1 MTLPN
6 WLRAIGSGPHG
17 AHRRALRDDS
27 GELTFAELADAMD
40 AVAVGLLRSGLRTG
54 DRVVTAMEPSI
65 PHTVVI
71 LGALAAGL
79 VAAPLNARLT
89 GPEARAYLA
98 TLDPGVVIADPAH
111 ASLAHETG
119 CRVVELT
126 AAGERKPVAD
136 RTAPLGSHS
145 HSHSQGR
152 GGTLVPPAEDAPA
165 IIFATGGTTGTPKG
179 VLHTQRSLWL
189 WLNTCAHGNPRT
201 PADIELFFS
210 PFFHIT
216 LGTNLLAP
224 LLAGGEVWI
233 QRRFDAGSALAAID
247 RGAGRLMGAPTMFS
261 ALRAHPA
268 FATTRRENVTAIRF
282 GSAPSTDDFVR
293 GLLRDFP
300 NARIRAGFGAT
311 EFGSV
316 MGFDHEDLL
325 AGRFTGVGRPLPGAT
340 VRILGEDGCE
350 VPAGVVGDLVVAC
363 PWQGHGYY
371 GLPEETA
378 ETFRADGVHIG
389 DRASRTEDG
398 WVFIAGRRKE
408 VIISGGENVYPR
420 EVEEVILRHPH
431 VADVVVYGLPDG
443 HWGERVEAGIVAVRD
458 RTVGLEEL
466 RGFCRADLAG
476 YKIPKKVRLLDAIPL
491 TANNKPDRRRVRADA
506 LAEATGTGPAGSAD
520 MPQGADTPEGAD
532 KP

>member
-1 MTLPN
+1 MADVLTLPN
-6 WLRAIGSGPHG
+6 WLRSIGTAPHG

-27 GELTFAELADAMD
+27 GELTFAELVDAMD
-40 AVAVGLLRSGLRTG
+40 AVAVGLRRAGLHTG

-79 VAAPLNARLT
+79 VAAPLNDRLT

-98 TLDPGVVIADPAH
+98 TLRPSAVIADPAH
-111 ASLAHETG
+111 ASLAQETG
-119 CRVVELT
+119 CRVIELP
-126 AAGERKPVAD
+126 AAADRLPIAD
-136 RTAPLGSHS
+136 RTTPLGS
-145 HSHSQGR
+145 R
-152 GGTLVPPAEDAPA
+152 GGPLAPPAEDAPA
-165 IIFATGGTTGTPKG
+165 LVFATGGTTGMPKG
-179 VLHTQRSLWL
+179 VCHTHLSLWL

-201 PADIELFFS
+201 ITDVELFFS

-224 LLAGGEVWI
+224 LFAGGEVWI

-247 RGAGRLMGAPTMFS
+247 RGASRLMGAPTMFT
-261 ALRAHPA
+261 ALRRHPA
-268 FATTRRENVTAIRF
+268 FATTRRENVKAIRF
-282 GSAPSTDDFVR
+282 GSAPSTDGFVR

-325 AGRFTGVGRPLPGAT
+325 ADRFTGVGRPLPGAI
-340 VRILGEDGCE
+340 VRILDEEGRD

-363 PWQGHGYY
+363 PWQARGYY
-371 GLPEETA
+371 GLPKETE

-398 WVFIAGRRKE
+398 WVFIVGRTKD

-420 EVEEVILRHPH
+420 EVEEVILRHPG
-431 VADVVVYGLPDG
+431 VADAVVYGLPDE
-443 HWGERVEAGIVAVRD
+443 HWGERVEAGIV
-458 RTVGLEEL
+458 TVQDATVDLAEL
-466 RGFCRADLAG
+466 RAFCRADLAG
-476 YKIPKKVRLLDAIPL
+476 YKIPKNLRLLDAIPL
-491 TANNKPDRRRVRADA
+491 TPNNKPDRRRVRAEA
-506 LAEATGTGPAGSAD
+506 LAETAGS
-520 MPQGADTPEGAD
+520 GAEA
-532 KP
+532 

>member
-1 MTLPN
+1 MGAELTLPN
-6 WLRAIGSGPHG
+6 WLRTIGAGSHG
-17 AHRRALRDDS
+17 AHRRALCDDS
-27 GELTFAELADAMD
+27 GELTYTELVDAVD
-40 AVAVGLLRSGLRTG
+40 AVAAGLRRAGLGTG

-89 GPEARAYLA
+89 GPEARSYLA
-98 TLDPGVVIADPAH
+98 TLRPAAVITDPAH
-111 ASLAHETG
+111 APLAHETG
-119 CRVVELT
+119 YRVIELP
-126 AAGERKPVAD
+126 AAADRLPIAD
-136 RTAPLGSHS
+136 RTAPLACD
-145 HSHSQGR
+145 
-152 GGTLVPPAEDAPA
+152 GGPLAPPDEDAMA
-165 IIFATGGTTGTPKG
+165 VIFATGGTTGSPKG
-179 VLHTQRSLWL
+179 VFHTHRSLWL

-247 RGAGRLMGAPTMFS
+247 RGASRLMGAPTMFT
-261 ALRAHPA
+261 ALRRHPD

-282 GSAPSTDDFVR
+282 GSAPSTDGFVR
-293 GLLRDFP
+293 DLLRDFP
-300 NARIRAGFGAT
+300 RARIRAGFGAT

-340 VRILGEDGCE
+340 VRIIGEDGAE
-350 VPAGVVGDLVVAC
+350 VPAGAVGDLVVAC
-363 PWQGHGYY
+363 PWQAHGYY
-371 GLPEETA
+371 GLPDESA

-431 VADVVVYGLPDG
+431 IADAVVYGLPDG
-443 HWGERVEAGIVAVRD
+443 HWGERVEAGIVTVDD

-466 RGFCRADLAG
+466 RGFCRTDLAG
-476 YKIPKKVRLLDAIPL
+476 YKIPKNVRLLDAIPL
-491 TANNKPDRRRVRADA
+491 TPNSKPDRRRVRAEA
-506 LAEATGTGPAGSAD
+506 LAEATDTGAGA
-520 MPQGADTPEGAD
+520 
-532 KP
+532 

>member
-1 MTLPN
+1 MADVLTLPN
-6 WLRAIGSGPHG
+6 WLRTIGAGPHG
-17 AHRRALRDDS
+17 AHGRALRDDS
-27 GELTFAELADAMD
+27 GELTFTELVGAMD
-40 AVAVGLLRSGLRTG
+40 GVALGLRRAGLHPG

-71 LGALAAGL
+71 LGAMAAGL
-79 VAAPLNARLT
+79 VAAPLNDRLT
-89 GPEARAYLA
+89 GPEARSYLA
-98 TLDPGVVIADPAH
+98 TLRPSAVIADPAH
-111 ASLAHETG
+111 TSLAHETG
-119 CRVVELT
+119 CRVIELP
-126 AAGERKPVAD
+126 AAAERMPIAD
-136 RTAPLGSHS
+136 RTAPLAAHGEP
-145 HSHSQGR
+145 
-152 GGTLVPPAEDAPA
+152 LAPPAEDAPA
-165 IIFATGGTTGTPKG
+165 VIFATGGTTGTPKG
-179 VLHTQRSLWL
+179 VFHTHRSLWL

-201 PADIELFFS
+201 VTDIELFFS

-247 RGAGRLMGAPTMFS
+247 RGASRLMGAPTMFA
-261 ALRAHPA
+261 ALRGHPD

-325 AGRFTGVGRPLPGAT
+325 AGRFTGVGRPLPGAV
-340 VRILGEDGCE
+340 VRILDGDGRE

-363 PWQGHGYY
+363 PWQAHGYY
-371 GLPEETA
+371 GMPEETE

-398 WVFIAGRRKE
+398 WVFIAGRTKE

-420 EVEEVILRHPH
+420 EVEEVILRHPL
-431 VADVVVYGLPDG
+431 VADAVVYGLPDG
-443 HWGERVEAGIVAVRD
+443 HWGERVEAGIVAVQD
-458 RTVGLEEL
+458 KTVDLEEL
-466 RGFCRADLAG
+466 RSFCRADLAG
-476 YKIPKKVRLLDAIPL
+476 YKIPKNLRLLDAIPL
-491 TANNKPDRRRVRADA
+491 TPNSKPDRRRVRAEA
-506 LAEATGTGPAGSAD
+506 LAETAGH
-520 MPQGADTPEGAD
+520 GAEG
-532 KP
+532 